1 LIAALILVLSVAA
14 LIQFGI
20 AQWRSIWISI
30 AEQPLSA
37 SLQTATGI
45 PADAI
50 GADDFEVLARTSE
63 QLCPSPQERNVWLKE
78 VRVYYRLVRAM
89 QNLSSERLPALAQW
103 SKAELVTCSRYA
115 GAVLDQRLNANLAY
129 SSALRSAGTAH

>member
-1 LIAALILVLSVAA
+1 MIAAFILVLSVAA
-14 LIQFGI
+14 LMQFAI
-20 AQWRSIWISI
+20 AQWRSIWMSI
-30 AEQPLSA
+30 AQQPLSA

-45 PADAI
+45 APDAI

-63 QLCPSPQERNVWLKE
+63 QLCPSPQERNMWLKE

-89 QNLSSERLPALAQW
+89 WNMSSERLPSLAEW
-103 SKAELVTCSRYA
+103 AKSELVTCSRYA

-129 SSALRSAGTAH
+129 ASALRSR